1 MAVDWLP
8 RRLHLNDNH
17 YQMEGFVATPR
28 GFAGGGCAWR
38 PMSGVVRCPGPS
50 PDAALEHHRLRS
62 RLPPTGRAHPVTL
75 LLVRHGQASYGAAD
89 YDNLSERGWQQSRR
103 LGEWLV
109 RGGHRFEAVVVGG
122 MRRHR
127 QTAEGVA
134 EAFVAQGLSLPAPVD
149 DPGFAEFDHH
159 AVFSAYL
166 ERDPEHPIAVASRS
180 GDPRDVG
187 AMLQAALLAWAH
199 DELPG
204 VPESWEVFGARVRA
218 EFRRRDFAPGA
229 DRAGRAGHA
238 RGRAES
244 VAAQQRAVGVPSARR
259 PSATRV
265 LECAAA
271 SARGPCAVD
280 VLLIAPP
287 RAVSNTS
294 SRRAP

>member
-1 MAVDWLP
+1 M
-8 RRLHLNDNH
+8 
-17 YQMEGFVATPR
+17 
-28 GFAGGGCAWR
+28 
-38 PMSGVVRCPGPS
+38 
-50 PDAALEHHRLRS
+50 
-62 RLPPTGRAHPVTL
+62 TL

-134 EAFVAQGLSLPAPVD
+134 EAFAAQGLPLPAPVD
-149 DPGFAEFDHH
+149 DPGFAEFDHQ

-218 EFRRRDFAPGA
+218 AGERLEALAGGGEVLVLSSGGVISRLAQIALEVPVTRAVELNLSLRNSALSEFHPHGGRLRLGSWNALPHLHG
-229 DRAGRAGHA
+229 DRALW
-238 RGRAES
+238 
-244 VAAQQRAVGVPSARR
+244 
-259 PSATRV
+259 TYY
-265 LECAAA
+265 
-271 SARGPCAVD
+271 
-280 VLLIAPP
+280 
-287 RAVSNTS
+287 
-294 SRRAP
+294 